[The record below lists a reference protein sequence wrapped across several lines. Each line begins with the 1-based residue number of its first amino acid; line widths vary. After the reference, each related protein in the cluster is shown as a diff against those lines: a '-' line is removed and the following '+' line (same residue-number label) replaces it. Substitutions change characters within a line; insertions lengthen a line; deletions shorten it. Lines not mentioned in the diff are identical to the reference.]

1 MRVLGDYEKDPAVF
15 VDALHDLRR
24 YLAVHGGGS
33 ESSVGGDPVAH
44 AAVPEAASVPAPRVA
59 IRPQASPEFVQL
71 VDKLAPDQWLELRPS
86 GAPRRRLQ
94 LLTRIP
100 RSGLF
105 VFADVEGAKA
115 GEWSRN
121 DLASMLENGE
131 AVILNA
137 ASGGDPAGRR

>member
-1 MRVLGDYEKDPAVF
+1 
-15 VDALHDLRR
+15 
-24 YLAVHGGGS
+24 
-33 ESSVGGDPVAH
+33 
-44 AAVPEAASVPAPRVA
+44 
-59 IRPQASPEFVQL
+59 L
-71 VDKLAPDQWLELRPS
+71 VDKLAPGQWLELRPS

-121 DLASMLENGE
+121 DLASMIENGE
-131 AVILNA
+131 AVILKA
-137 ASGGDPAGRR
+137 ASGGAPPGRR